1 MVVNKSPTN
10 KSWPAPVNHCD
21 IPAKP
26 ATTTHPK
33 KKKNKEEEKE
43 EGGGGKNWKRPI
55 SSIQHA

>member
-26 ATTTHPK
+26 ATTSHPK
-33 KKKNKEEEKE
+33 KQKNKEEEKE
-43 EGGGGKNWKRPI
+43 EGGGG
-55 SSIQHA
+55 